1 MILPGADATMSILPT
16 AAQTSA
22 TQNTAMIVAP
32 MARPI
37 GEGGVSTIS
46 SAAGRK
52 ASSSRSR
59 RARAFGNGMT
69 ALAAFV
75 DATMDATLKAIEGC
89 VAPARAYQLIV
100 RPIFDQPPALERH
113 D

>member
-22 TQNTAMIVAP
+22 RQNTAMIVAP

-52 ASSSRSR
+52 ESSSGSR
-59 RARAFGNGMT
+59 GDCALGNGMT
-69 ALAAFV
+69 AALADF
-75 DATMDATLKAIEGC
+75 MDATLDAMEGC
-89 VAPARAYQLIV
+89 IAPACPDQLIML
-100 RPIFDQPPALERH
+100 A
-113 D
+113 